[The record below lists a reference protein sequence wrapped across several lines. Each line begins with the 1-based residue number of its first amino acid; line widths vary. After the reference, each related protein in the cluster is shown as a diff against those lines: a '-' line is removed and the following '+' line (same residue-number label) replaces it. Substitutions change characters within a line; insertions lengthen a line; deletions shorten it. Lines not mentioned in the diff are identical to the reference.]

1 MLNKILKIIVIAFT
15 LFSFNFSAR
24 SDDTIKIAM
33 IEPMSGPL
41 AAIGLDLI
49 EQMEFFAEKVN
60 KEGGVLGGRHIEIVP
75 FDNQMIA
82 EKTIQQLRK
91 VIDQDIRYVTQGVGS
106 NHALNI
112 LKTLKKHNKRN
123 PGKEVMFLN
132 NSAVTTS
139 FTNELCDFY
148 HFRFDANVDMK
159 VAALVTQLAKD
170 PDVKKV
176 YLINQNYAYG
186 QSFQSAAQRL
196 LAERAP
202 HIEIVGDELIVPF
215 GKILDFSP
223 YIAKISSSGANAVLT
238 GNWGPDAARMIIAG
252 ANAGLKVKYYSIY
265 AGIPNA
271 MNQMGKKVSTFT
283 PIIQVTESHE
293 NDPDHPQWLKDIEAE
308 YFEYS
313 RKSPYADRIRML
325 IEMFAEA
332 LDKAGTENPTE
343 VGFAL
348 EGLTSRGAKGEIYM
362 RETDHQIHFD
372 MVLSHVSE
380 NVEKTFIYNDEDY
393 GMAYITD
400 GWVSREDITLPTT
413 CKMKRPKKS

>member
-91 VIDQDIRYVTQGVGS
+91 VIDRDIRYVTQGVGS

-170 PDVKKV
+170 PDIKKV
-176 YLINQNYAYG
+176 YLINQN
-186 QSFQSAAQRL
+186 
-196 LAERAP
+196 
-202 HIEIVGDELIVPF
+202 
-215 GKILDFSP
+215 
-223 YIAKISSSGANAVLT
+223 
-238 GNWGPDAARMIIAG
+238 
-252 ANAGLKVKYYSIY
+252 
-265 AGIPNA
+265 
-271 MNQMGKKVSTFT
+271 
-283 PIIQVTESHE
+283 
-293 NDPDHPQWLKDIEAE
+293 
-308 YFEYS
+308 
-313 RKSPYADRIRML
+313 
-325 IEMFAEA
+325 
-332 LDKAGTENPTE
+332 
-343 VGFAL
+343 
-348 EGLTSRGAKGEIYM
+348 
-362 RETDHQIHFD
+362 
-372 MVLSHVSE
+372 
-380 NVEKTFIYNDEDY
+380 
-393 GMAYITD
+393 
-400 GWVSREDITLPTT
+400 
-413 CKMKRPKKS
+413 